1 MRFCKQG
8 SSFLLMSAVS
18 DTTKEEGL
26 SQTAWFW
33 SIPLVVSRTIFVELS
48 HI

>member
-8 SSFLLMSAVS
+8 SSFLLMSAMS

-26 SQTAWFW
+26 SDR
-33 SIPLVVSRTIFVELS
+33 VVLINSCGGIKD
-48 HI
+48 HIW